1 MSHEKV
7 GIVGS
12 GLMGTGIAFVV
23 ARHAQAETVVV
34 DVAEQFLKKSRA
46 AIEGLAA
53 RAVEKGQVKQEEAA
67 SWLQR
72 LRFTTQYGD
81 LQGASFVI
89 EAVPEDLALKRKVF
103 AELDGLC
110 GEGAILASNTTGLP
124 VTQIASAARRP
135 ERVIGTHFFNPAPVM
150 KLVEIVRGYATS
162 DATIQATREFCARV
176 GKESILVDKDY
187 PGFIT
192 TRIMNG
198 YLSEALR
205 CLEEG
210 VGSTGDI
217 DKGCRLAYNH
227 PMGPFELM
235 DLVGLET
242 VLAAM
247 ESLHTAYGE
256 RFRPSLLL
264 RQMVA
269 AGRLGRKSGSGFYD
283 YTKREKG
290 A

>member
-1 MSHEKV
+1 MSQEKV

-23 ARHAQAETVVV
+23 ASRMEAETVVV
-34 DVAEQFLKKSRA
+34 DVAEEFLKKSRA
-46 AIEGLAA
+46 AVEALAA
-53 RAVEKGQVKQEEAA
+53 RAVEKGQAKQDEAGA
-67 SWLQR
+67 WLKR

-81 LQGASFVI
+81 IQGASFVI
-89 EAVPEDLALKRKVF
+89 EAVPENLALKRRVF

-110 GEGAILASNTTGLP
+110 GGEAILASNTTGLP
-124 VTQIASAARRP
+124 VTEIASATRRP
-135 ERVIGTHFFNPAPVM
+135 ERVIGAHFFNPAPVM

-162 DATIQATREFCARV
+162 EATIQKAKEFCSRL
-176 GKESILVDKDY
+176 GKETILVEKDY
-187 PGFIT
+187 PGFVT
-192 TRIMNG
+192 TRIYNG
-198 YLSEALR
+198 YLAEAFH

-210 VGSTGDI
+210 IASAGDI
-217 DKGCRLAYNH
+217 DKACKLAYNH

-235 DLVGLET
+235 DLIGLDT
-242 VLAAM
+242 VLAVM
-247 ESLHTAYGE
+247 ESLHGAYGE

-283 YTKREKG
+283 YQKKERS

>member
-1 MSHEKV
+1 MSPEKI

-34 DVAEQFLKKSRA
+34 DVAEQFLKKCRA
-46 AIEGLAA
+46 TIEGLAA
-53 RAVEKGQVKQEEAA
+53 RAVDKGQAKQEEAA
-67 SWLQR
+67 AWLER
-72 LRFTTQYGD
+72 LSFTTQYGD

-162 DATIQATREFCARV
+162 DATIQTTREFCARLE
-176 GKESILVDKDY
+176 KESILVDKDY

-210 VGSTGDI
+210 VGSAGDI

-247 ESLHTAYGE
+247 ESLHAAYGE

-269 AGRLGRKSGSGFYD
+269 AGRLGRKSGLGFYD
-283 YTKREKG
+283 YAKKEKG

>member
-34 DVAEQFLKKSRA
+34 DVAEQFLKKCRA
-46 AIEGLAA
+46 TIEGLAA
-53 RAVEKGQVKQEEAA
+53 RAVEKGQAKQEEAT

-81 LQGASFVI
+81 LQGASFII

-124 VTQIASAARRP
+124 VTAARRP

-162 DATIQATREFCARV
+162 DATIQATREFCARL

-210 VGSTGDI
+210 VGSAGDI

-247 ESLHTAYGE
+247 ESLHVAYGE

-264 RQMVA
+264 HQMVA

-283 YTKREKG
+283 YTKKEKG